1 MECRVLSQKGCHS
14 APQKRLY
21 QPSDDAHVLDEVHL
35 NLLDNCINKSPDNLL
50 VRSAEAGMPS
60 RDSPACEQAPS
71 RGTSH
76 LSQAVYS
83 LTSVASPWLRARR
96 ICRITACY
104 RDQSDPLTCLTA
116 SFNHHLSHNLF

>member
-1 MECRVLSQKGCHS
+1 MECRAFTLKGCDS
-14 APQKRLY
+14 ALPKKLY
-21 QPSDDAHVLDEVHL
+21 QPQDEAHILDEVHL

-50 VRSAEAGMPS
+50 VRFAEAGMPS
-60 RDSPACEQAPS
+60 RERPACEQAPS

-96 ICRITACY
+96 GFVELPHVIETRVT
-104 RDQSDPLTCLTA
+104 P
-116 SFNHHLSHNLF
+116 

>member
-14 APQKRLY
+14 APQKRLH

-71 RGTSH
+71 RGGAICH
-76 LSQAVYS
+76 KLST
-83 LTSVASPWLRARR
+83 L
-96 ICRITACY
+96 
-104 RDQSDPLTCLTA
+104 
-116 SFNHHLSHNLF
+116 